1 MIRTYSEL
9 MALPTFEERLRYLRL
24 QGRVGEE
31 TFGFGRWMN
40 QRFYTSR
47 EWALFRDKIILRD
60 NGCDLGD
67 PDRML
72 GSHIIIHH
80 MNPIT
85 EEQLVHFDADILNSE
100 YVICCSP
107 ETHRAIHYG
116 DEKRA
121 LPPMAERHS
130 GDTCLWK
137 R

>member
-1 MIRTYSEL
+1 VIRTYSEL

-47 EWALFRDKIILRD
+47 EWARFRDKIILRD

-67 PDRML
+67 PDRVL

-85 EEQLVHFDADILNSE
+85 EEQLVHFDTDILNPE

-116 DEKRA
+116 DEKQA
-121 LPPMAERHS
+121 LPLMAERHS
-130 GDTCLWK
+130 GDTCPWK